1 MSVLSSTM
9 YLIFSL
15 SIEIDVGI
23 PRAAVTIVCVCVVW
37 GEGGFGKRKEV
48 TRQCPTVSKHL
59 RSEWGWRNQQNET
72 EYFHHLFICSFTQHR
87 STEHFLYA
95 KNYFIPQNHM
105 QEADN
110 ILLLRTLRK
119 SQVIINTHIR
129 IGECAREG
137 WMGILAWLV
146 SSWRN

>member
-1 MSVLSSTM
+1 MSVLSSTI

-23 PRAAVTIVCVCVVW
+23 PRAAVTIVCVCGV
-37 GEGGFGKRKEV
+37 GGGRIWKEKRGYKAV
-48 TRQCPTVSKHL
+48 SYSKHL